1 MKRAHI
7 PLWVGVAGLMV
18 MQAGCADSP
27 TDPAW
32 TGAPESLTQPEY
44 LEVLVHNVATTRAAV
59 SVELDGV
66 AVEALGVLGAGA
78 SERFHVTSPVL
89 AEGGPVQ
96 LVVISVIGSG
106 RSTSEPLAVMAG
118 WTIDVSI
125 TPAGPVASR
134 AQDTDRTRY

>member
-18 MQAGCADSP
+18 MQAGCTDSP

-44 LEVLVHNVATTRAAV
+44 LEVLVHNVATARAAV

-78 SERFHVTSPVL
+78 SERFHVTSPAL
-89 AEGGPVQ
+89 AGGGVVR

-106 RSTSEPLAVMAG
+106 RSASEPLEVMAG
-118 WTIDVSI
+118 WTVDVSI
-125 TPAGPVASR
+125 TTAGPVASR
-134 AQDTDRTRY
+134 ARDAGHKRY